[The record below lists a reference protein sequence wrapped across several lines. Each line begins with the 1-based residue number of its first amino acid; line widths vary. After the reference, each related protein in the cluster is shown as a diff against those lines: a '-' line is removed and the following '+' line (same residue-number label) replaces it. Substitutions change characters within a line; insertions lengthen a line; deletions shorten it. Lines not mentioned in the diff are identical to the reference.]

1 MPTTPSFLSYKPG
14 VADSISFR
22 WPCKLIVNLSFAK
35 YLAPKLSDTI
45 ISYPTLARGVVVRP
59 LDDAVAVEV
68 AAVPRPERV
77 VLRAL
82 RKAVAD
88 DLRSRCASLG
98 KRTRARTR
106 AVLEQVS
113 QETRSC
119 SFPLPFS
126 LKGVKG
132 ALLFS
137 SSLFFGFADSD
148 LPPVDNC
155 RFIAETTPC
164 HGTPFGNTIP
174 NEVQV

>member
-1 MPTTPSFLSYKPG
+1 MMPTTSSCLSYKPN
-14 VADSISFR
+14 VADIISFR

-59 LDDAVAVEV
+59 LDDAVVVEV

-82 RKAVAD
+82 RKAVAY
-88 DLRSRCASLG
+88 DLRRRRARLG
-98 KRTRARTR
+98 KRTRARKR

-132 ALLFS
+132 ALLFPLPF
-137 SSLFFGFADSD
+137 SLALQTATCRLLITVGS
-148 LPPVDNC
+148 LPIV
-155 RFIAETTPC
+155 
-164 HGTPFGNTIP
+164 PFL
-174 NEVQV
+174 VCVCWFC